1 MTGSENFTVRRV
13 DALTIEVNRPGDDPN
28 ILRKAE
34 RYIASE
40 APIQSEMGLI
50 RDEFLRIKSRR

>member
-1 MTGSENFTVRRV
+1 MTGPENFTVRLV
-13 DALTIEVNRPGDDPN
+13 DALTIEVHRPGDDPN

-40 APIQSEMGLI
+40 APIQSEMRLTHE
-50 RDEFLRIKSRR
+50 EFLRIKSRR